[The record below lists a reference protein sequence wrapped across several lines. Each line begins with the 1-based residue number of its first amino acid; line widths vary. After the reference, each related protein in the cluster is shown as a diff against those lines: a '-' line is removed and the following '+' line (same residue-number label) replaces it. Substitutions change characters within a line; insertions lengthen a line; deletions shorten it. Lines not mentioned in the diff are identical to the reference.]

1 MNILEQIILSKRKEV
16 EQRKA
21 ERPLH
26 LLESSSFFNRET
38 LSLKQSIL
46 DPQKTGIIAEFKRR
60 SPSKGVI
67 NDQADVSEVTSSYT
81 LGGASGLS
89 VLTDLEFFGGS
100 EADLQQARLNKIPI
114 LRKDFII
121 DEYQVVEARA
131 MGADVILL
139 IASCLSPSE
148 VLKLASFAHNLQMEV
163 LLELHEE
170 EEIEHMNE
178 YTTLVGINN
187 RSLKTFSV
195 DMEKSI
201 SMSEK
206 IGKAAVRVAESG
218 ISEPEDI
225 IRFRKYG
232 FDGFLIG
239 ERFMRE
245 ENPGL
250 AFSEFVNRLKSLA

>member
-16 EQRKA
+16 KQRKA

-46 DPQKTGIIAEFKRR
+46 DPLKTGIIAEFKRR

-67 NDQADVSEVTSSYT
+67 NDQADVSEVTLSYT
-81 LGGASGLS
+81 HGGASGLS

-100 EADLQQARLNKIPI
+100 EGDLQQARLNKIPI

-148 VLKLASFAHNLQMEV
+148 VLKLASFAQNLQMEV